1 MAFSAPSYPTIR
13 DAILREI
20 VSQLPDAD
28 IGSDS
33 DNFVRSAAVAA
44 VVEGIY
50 QKLAWLYRQI
60 FPDLADEEELLHH
73 AAIRG
78 LTQKAAVA
86 AEGVAVITGSVGVTL
101 ASGAVFTHVASGELL
116 TSNADATV
124 GEDGTATLSMTAQ
137 TPGNSLN
144 GLAGALILTSPP
156 LGLDSSATLSAE
168 LAGGVDAESMA
179 SVLTRL
185 LDIIR
190 NPPAGGAAY
199 DYRRW
204 ALEVDGVASATVLPK
219 RRGPTTVD
227 VVITGADGVPSQS
240 VIDACASYIN
250 EVRPVTAEVFVY
262 APLVRVVDAV
272 AQVELA
278 AGYTLADVQA
288 AADTAYAQSL
298 GALLPGDT
306 LRRSRIDTLISN
318 LAGVVDRVVQ
328 TPDTN
333 VPATDVADAVGWIRP
348 GTITLSLM
356 P

>member
-1 MAFSAPSYPTIR
+1 MAYSAPTYETIR

-20 VSQLPDAD
+20 TSQLPDAD
-28 IGSDS
+28 VSSDS

-50 QKLAWLYRQI
+50 QRLAWIYRQI
-60 FPDLADEEELLHH
+60 FPDLADDEELLHH

-78 LTQKAAVA
+78 LTQKSAVV
-86 AEGVAVITGSVGVTL
+86 AEGVASITGTVGVTL
-101 ASGAVFTHVASGELL
+101 GGGAVFTHVASGELL
-116 TSNADATV
+116 TANADATV
-124 GEDGTATLSMTAQ
+124 GEDGTANVSVTAQ
-137 TPGNSLN
+137 TSGASLN
-144 GLAGALILTSPP
+144 GLGGALILTNPP
-156 LGLDSSATLSAE
+156 LGLDSSATLIGE

-179 SVLTRL
+179 SVLARL

-219 RRGPTTVD
+219 RRGSTTVD
-227 VVITGADGVPSQS
+227 VVITGTDGVPSQS
-240 VIDACASYIN
+240 VIDACAAYI
-250 EVRPVTAEVFVY
+250 EELRPVTAEVFVY
-262 APLVRVVDAV
+262 APLVQVVDTV
-272 AQVELA
+272 AQIELED
-278 AGYTLADVQA
+278 GYTLAEVQA
-288 AADTAYAQSL
+288 AADIAYAQSL

-318 LAGVVDRVVQ
+318 LAGVIDRVVQ

-333 VPATDVADAVGWIRP
+333 VPATDVVDAVGWIRP

>member
-1 MAFSAPSYPTIR
+1 MAYSAPTYETIR

-20 VSQLPDAD
+20 TSQVADAD
-28 IGSDS
+28 VTSDS

-50 QKLAWLYRQI
+50 QRLAWIYRQI
-60 FPDLADEEELLHH
+60 FPDLADDEELLHH

-78 LTQKAAVA
+78 LVQKVATA
-86 AEGVAVITGSVGVTL
+86 AEGIAAINGSAGVTL

-116 TSNADATV
+116 TANADTTV
-124 GEDGTATLSMTAQ
+124 GSDGTATVAVTAQ
-137 TPGNSLN
+137 TAGASLN
-144 GLAGALILTSPP
+144 GLSGALILTSPP
-156 LGLDSSATLSAE
+156 LGMDSDATLTGD
-168 LAGGVDAESMA
+168 LVGGVDAESMA
-179 SVLTRL
+179 SLLGRL

-190 NPPAGGAAY
+190 NPPAGGATY

-204 ALEVDGVASATVLPK
+204 ALEVNGVASATVLPR

-227 VVITGADGVPSQS
+227 VVITGADGVPSQA
-240 VIDACASYIN
+240 VIDACAAYI
-250 EVRPVTAEVFVY
+250 EELRPVTAEVFVY
-262 APLVRVVDAV
+262 APLVRVVDAA
-272 AQVELA
+272 AQVELED
-278 AGYTLADVQA
+278 GYTLAEVQA
-288 AADTAYAQSL
+288 AATIAYAQSL
-298 GALLPGDT
+298 GALLPGEI

-328 TPDTN
+328 APAAN

-348 GTITLSLM
+348 GTIILSLM